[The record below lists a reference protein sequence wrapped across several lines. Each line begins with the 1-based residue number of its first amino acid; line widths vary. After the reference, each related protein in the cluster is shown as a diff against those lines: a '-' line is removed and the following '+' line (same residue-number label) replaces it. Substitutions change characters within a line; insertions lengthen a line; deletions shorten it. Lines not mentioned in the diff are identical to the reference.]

1 MLRKLIL
8 FFCTVLLAACGGG
21 SSGASVPSPAP
32 GPAPAP
38 VPTPAPEPVRID
50 LKPKLINL
58 ENTEVF
64 VKFRSAES
72 SSTDKEDSSAKT
84 QTYKDVEVVRKMYEG
99 QVSPIPVEY
108 TESCDDEGN
117 CTMCESVNLEDYELD
132 ILEATE
138 LEEDSYYVKISYP
151 YVVTAQCEVSYTE
164 GYFIINSDG
173 NVFEL
178 PQELPFFDDIF
189 SPDEEGTNSS
199 ESLVVTNKSLSELYR
214 LDISSEVVDLNQ
226 INQSGDRVW
235 EGAFAFDG
243 QYSLSN
249 SGTYEGWRL
258 INIDEPGFKIIR
270 ATEDNNNPIHGP
282 YHGVW
287 IDHEGDLMLSDWNYL
302 LKVNLDGSV
311 EKKWGNCNEDG
322 GSESATPEEANVC
335 TWFQVNDEVPQ
346 GVPGGMYGFRGRY
359 NSWVMSDRC
368 VFTNYESGNWRYIAE
383 NGYFVTPQDYV
394 NGIAPRMN
402 GNPQTSRLR
411 KGKAYCVNENN
422 YIFSIYFFDEDK
434 YSQINTDDY
443 GIEVIN
449 YEFSKHIIGFWG
461 QDTTSGDYKFQEYNF
476 LTDTFT
482 DYGVIE
488 SGDGR
493 KAYQLIPIN

>member
-8 FFCTVLLAACGGG
+8 LFCTVMLAACGGG

-58 ENTEVF
+58 GDTEVF

-72 SSTDKEDSSAKT
+72 TSTDKEDNSAKT

-108 TESCDDEGN
+108 SESCDDEGN

-151 YVVTAQCEVSYTE
+151 YVVTAQCEVGYTE

-189 SPDEEGTNSS
+189 SPDEEGTNFS

-287 IDHEGDLMLSDWNYL
+287 IDHEGDFMLSDWSNL
-302 LKVNLDGSV
+302 VKVNLDGSV
-311 EKKWGNCNEDG
+311 EKKWGYCPEDNEAGNTNRCSWSGPSND
-322 GSESATPEEANVC
+322 PNVPS
-335 TWFQVNDEVPQ
+335 D
-346 GVPGGMYGFRGRY
+346 PGGMYGFRGRH
-359 NSWVMSDRC
+359 NTWVMSDRC
-368 VFTNYESGNWRYIAE
+368 RWTDYTTGDWMYVAKRDG
-383 NGYFVTPQDYV
+383 GLVTPDSFS
-394 NGIAPRMN
+394 NHNNPEMN
-402 GNPQTSRLR
+402 GGPQVSKLR
-411 KGKAYCVNENN
+411 KGKAYCVNEDN
-422 YIFSIYFFDEDK
+422 YIFSIYFFDEGQ
-434 YSQINTDDY
+434 YAFINTDDY
-443 GIEVIN
+443 GIEVVN
-449 YEFSKHIIGFWG
+449 YEFSKNIIGFWS

>member
-8 FFCTVLLAACGGG
+8 FFCTAILAACGGS

-58 ENTEVF
+58 ENLEVF

-72 SSTDKEDSSAKT
+72 SSTDKEDNSAKT

-99 QVSPIPVEY
+99 KVSPIPVEY
-108 TESCDDEGN
+108 SESCDDEGN

-151 YVVTAQCEVSYTE
+151 NVVTAQCEVGYTE

-189 SPDEEGTNSS
+189 SPDEEGTNLS

-243 QYSLSN
+243 QYSLST
-249 SGTYEGWRL
+249 SSTYEGWRL
-258 INIDEPGFKIIR
+258 INIDEPGFTIIR
-270 ATEDNNNPIHGP
+270 AVEDYKTNPIDGFMHGIF
-282 YHGVW
+282 
-287 IDHEGDLMLSDWNYL
+287 IDHEGDFILMDHNHLT
-302 LKVNLDGSV
+302 KVNLDGSL
-311 EKKWGNCNEDG
+311 ECPKWLNCTFG
-322 GSESATPEEANVC
+322 TPEITYNWGPWKSAS
-335 TWFQVNDEVPQ
+335 DSDIGMGSSVPN
-346 GVPGGMYGFRGRY
+346 MYLFRGRH
-359 NSWVMSDRC
+359 NTTIMSDRC
-368 VFTNYESGNWRYIAE
+368 FWTDYMTGNWKYISRDGSLGE
-383 NGYFVTPQDYV
+383 SSSGMYQGDGYQ
-394 NGIAPRMN
+394 
-402 GNPQTSRLR
+402 NPQVAKLR
-411 KGKAYCVNENN
+411 KGKIYCVDPNN
-422 YIFSIYFFDEDK
+422 YLFSMYFIDDEK
-434 YSQINTDDY
+434 YSLINTDDY